1 MVISMNVRSLSQK
14 TTTFITFTTTT
25 ATNANDANTTPENA
39 KNAPSESITVD
50 PAPVRRSTR
59 HRKATFK
66 AVGANTT
73 VANAV
78 GAAEAPTTPADVEDL
93 LYNCGDEDYP
103 PQAMIAKSTI
113 ANEDKPTYEKAMAS
127 SEGSQWRKGIDEELN
142 RIRELGVWELVPKPK
157 DIKIFTSKWALAR
170 KRNEHNEV
178 VRHKARLVLRGYEQV
193 AGRDYDETYA
203 GVVRSETSRLLL
215 SLAAKYDWEIDQMDA
230 VSAFLNSE

>member
-1 MVISMNVRSLSQK
+1 VG
-14 TTTFITFTTTT
+14 
-25 ATNANDANTTPENA
+25 ANAVGGT
-39 KNAPSESITVD
+39 
-50 PAPVRRSTR
+50 
-59 HRKATFK
+59 
-66 AVGANTT
+66 AVGANAT

-78 GAAEAPTTPADVEDL
+78 ETAEAPTTPADVEDL

-103 PQAMIAKSTI
+103 PQAMIAKSTT
-113 ANEDKPTYEKAMAS
+113 ANEDKPTYEEAMAS
-127 SEGSQWRKGIDEELN
+127 SEGPQWRKGIDKELN
-142 RIRELGVWELVPKPK
+142 RIRELGVWELVPKPR

-215 SLAAKYDWEIDQMDA
+215 SLAAKYDWEVDQMDA
-230 VSAFLNSE
+230 VSAFLNSEADREIHMWPPKGANIPKGMVCKLNLALYGMKQSAKLWSDTYSKGLRSKGYI